1 MLTIL
6 KRTSSILISSAFVFF
21 STTAFAQTVSLT
33 LQDLVETAIAEN
45 PQIEVALHQFNQ
57 TEGSVTQ
64 AKSVYLPHFSA
75 GAAYNRTH
83 VNSLEPVDEDNVGQ
97 GMVSG
102 SQLIY
107 DFGRATGL
115 IDSSKYV
122 SDAAKSN
129 LVQYVHDIIFLIKEN
144 YFIVL
149 EKERLIEVA
158 EQTVATYE
166 QHLLRAQKYYEAGVR
181 TRIDV
186 TNAEVVL
193 SNAKLERLHATSNLK
208 TSKIKLEQILGSKPN
223 QGDYILLTDDPAL
236 NMLAANK
243 PAIRNTLENFLDTAS
258 NNRPVL
264 ERMGSLIK
272 SSESNLKQVKGNY
285 WPSINA
291 TGEYNAYETEI
302 TTLQDQW
309 YVGVGLNWDFF
320 SGFQTEGEVAE
331 ANSRIREL
339 QASLRELQLSIT
351 QDVTDSYLRAD
362 ENREAVD
369 LADQTLTLA
378 TENLDL
384 AEGRYK
390 AGLNDMIEFNDAQ
403 LTFSTSQSNLVVTY
417 YSYLTALARIERA
430 VGIMPEFTDE
440 KLNTILESGGTSQQ

>member
-1 MLTIL
+1 MLTIF
-6 KRTSSILISSAFVFF
+6 KRTSSIFISSAILFV
-21 STTAFAQTVSLT
+21 STSAFAQTVSLT

-57 TEGSVTQ
+57 TEGSITQ
-64 AKSVYLPHFSA
+64 AKSVYLPHFTT
-75 GAAYNRTH
+75 GATYSRTH
-83 VNSLEPVDEDNVGQ
+83 IDSLEPVDEDNVGQ
-97 GMVSG
+97 GMVRG

-129 LVQYVHDIIFLIKEN
+129 LAQYIQDIIYLIKQN
-144 YFIVL
+144 YYIVL

-158 EQTVATYE
+158 EQTVTTYE

-186 TNAEVVL
+186 TNAEVIL
-193 SNAKLERLHATSNLK
+193 SNSKLELLHATSNLK
-208 TSKIKLEQILGSKPN
+208 TARVKLEQVLGSKPN
-223 QGDYILLTDDPAL
+223 QGDYTLQNNDPAL
-236 NMLAANK
+236 DMLAIQK
-243 PAIRNTLENFLDTAS
+243 PPISNTLEIFLETAS
-258 NNRPVL
+258 ANRPVL
-264 ERMGSLIK
+264 EQMDSLIN
-272 SSESNLKQVKGNY
+272 SSKSNLKQVKGNY

-291 TGEYNAYETEI
+291 SGEYNAYETDI

-309 YVGVGLNWDFF
+309 YVGVGLNWEFF
-320 SGFQTEGEVAE
+320 SGFETEGQVAE
-331 ANSRIREL
+331 ASSRIREL

-378 TENLDL
+378 TENQDL

-390 AGLNDMIEFNDAQ
+390 AGLNDMIEYNDAQ
-403 LTFSTSQSNLVVTY
+403 LTFATSQSNLVVTY

-430 VGIMPEFTDE
+430 VGVMPEFTD
-440 KLNTILESGGTSQQ
+440 KTLNTILESGGTSQQ